1 MCSSTCRGTVLPG
14 DASLRFFVGWVWGH
28 PVVREASACAR
39 HATRRVPI
47 HFCQQTWQAE
57 CGAAARAVHAFIYTP
72 GGALRSR
79 KSSFFRGAG
88 PNLTRLIVAAGKETH
103 TAAYQPPRR
112 HSSRGVPS
120 DPAEAARA
128 AGGCLV
134 RSRPVRRRRRGTIQ
148 RGLERGCKIKTI
160 TPPHTYKPRAAPS
173 HYKGPSTPS
182 PRRRGRR
189 SLSRPTAPATHQRK
203 ARGPRERRP
212 ETPPRS

>member
-1 MCSSTCRGTVLPG
+1 MLLRVQQQFAG
-14 DASLRFFVGWVWGH
+14 DGASGALRFYLLSVGPLSYVCCFQ
-28 PVVREASACAR
+28 AAR
-39 HATRRVPI
+39 HGYTASGPI
-47 HFCQQTWQAE
+47 HFCQQHRQVMCRAS
-57 CGAAARAVHAFIYTP
+57 ARAVHAFIYTP

-148 RGLERGCKIKTI
+148 RGLERGCKIKNNY
-160 TPPHTYKPRAAPS
+160 PPPYRYATRRAVE
-173 HYKGPSTPS
+173 
-182 PRRRGRR
+182 
-189 SLSRPTAPATHQRK
+189 L
-203 ARGPRERRP
+203 
-212 ETPPRS
+212 